1 MITRRATG
9 EAGLTLVEL
18 LVTIVIMGI
27 AFAVLV
33 GGLGTAVLGS
43 DLHRKQA
50 KVENLLRT
58 FAETVKSAPYQDC
71 ATKDYAGWSFPTPAG
86 YTAAVTKV
94 EFAPP
99 PFNEY
104 EGDCHVVVREPNA
117 FATTTFS
124 NPTNAYVIGEAPTP
138 LTADAS
144 LQVGTAGTAT
154 ITLTGYGSVP
164 TNAKFPKLRVVH
176 REGAGADNPTL
187 TVKGTVQRL
196 NKYTTA
202 LGEDL
207 VDLVDLVG
215 TSLGDVTYTASLLP
229 ASLTGSDSLDGIWL
243 QYTDAGAADPGLQ
256 RVTLEVTAK
265 GRPVTQDVQVVLR
278 RRDT

>member
-1 MITRRATG
+1 MTTRRATG

-58 FAETVKSAPYQDC
+58 FAETVKGSPYQDC
-71 ATKDYAGWSFPTPAG
+71 ATTDYAGWSFPTPAG

-99 PFNEY
+99 PFSEY
-104 EGDCHVVVREPNA
+104 QGDCKTQLREPNKVE
-117 FATTTFS
+117 TTSFS
-124 NPTNAYVIGEAPTP
+124 NPANAYVIGEAPTP

-144 LQVGTAGTAT
+144 LQVGTAPTAT
-154 ITLTGYGSVP
+154 ITLRGYGSVP
-164 TNAKFPKLRVVH
+164 TNATLRVVH
-176 REGAGADNPTL
+176 RESAGAAEPTL
-187 TVKGTVQRL
+187 TVNGTAHTLQ
-196 NKYTTA
+196 KHTAA
-202 LGEDL
+202 LGEDP
-207 VDLVDLVG
+207 VAVGPSAGDL
-215 TSLGDVTYTASLLP
+215 TVTYTASLAS
-229 ASLTGSDSLDGIWL
+229 ASLTGSDALDGIWL
-243 QYTDAGAADPGLQ
+243 QYTDADAPDPGLQ

-265 GRPVTQDVQVVLR
+265 SRPVTQDVQVVLR

>member
-1 MITRRATG
+1 MTTRRATG

-58 FAETVKSAPYQDC
+58 FAETVKGSPYQDC
-71 ATKDYAGWSFPTPAG
+71 ATTDYAGWSFPTPAG

-104 EGDCHVVVREPNA
+104 QGDCHVVLREPDVVVGS
-117 FATTTFS
+117 TTFS

-154 ITLTGYGSVP
+154 ITLKGYGSVP
-164 TNAKFPKLRVVH
+164 ANAKLRVAH
-176 REGAGADNPTL
+176 REGAGAAAPTL
-187 TVKGTVQRL
+187 TVNGTPHTL
-196 NKYTTA
+196 TKYTTA
-202 LGEDL
+202 LGEDD
-207 VDLVDLVG
+207 VNLVDLVG
-215 TSLGDVTYTASLLP
+215 TSLGDVTYTASLAS
-229 ASLTGSDSLDGIWL
+229 ASLTGSDALDGIWL
-243 QYTDAGAADPGLQ
+243 QYTDADAPDPGLQ

-265 GRPVTQDVQVVLR
+265 SRPVTQDVQVVLR